1 MRPELPMIN
10 WNYFRNNSPKAFS
23 CFWNWVNSNDDIC
36 DFDKEQLENVICVMG
51 GTDFTEF
58 IHFNRGDL
66 YSFFDQHKVFLSI
79 IHSERGFTSTINSK
93 EECVHFSSRAVC
105 EQDAFIRAFEELE
118 KMVQDGDETYVPS
131 W

>member
-51 GTDFTEF
+51 GTDFTDF

-66 YSFFDQHKVFLSI
+66 YSFFDQHQVFLSI
-79 IHSERGFTSTINSK
+79 IHSDRGFTSAINSRRPQPNDRQ
-93 EECVHFSSRAVC
+93 CVLAR
-105 EQDAFIRAFEELE
+105 QDR
-118 KMVQDGDETYVPS
+118 PS
-131 W
+131 EGRWNGQGLG